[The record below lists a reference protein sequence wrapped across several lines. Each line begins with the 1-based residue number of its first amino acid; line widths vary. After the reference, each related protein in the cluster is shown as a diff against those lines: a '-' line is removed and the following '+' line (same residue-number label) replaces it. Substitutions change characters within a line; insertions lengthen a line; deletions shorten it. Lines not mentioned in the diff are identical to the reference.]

1 MKRFLALLALT
12 FMLILLALLVSCGTK
27 KHTHAFSD
35 WSVTKAPTCTADGV
49 ETRTCNCG
57 LLETRSVAAQG
68 HEEAVETG
76 SAPTCTSDGKTD
88 KIYCA
93 NCSETL
99 IASTVIPA
107 TGHTH
112 ISQKCENCDH
122 TVSITVGL
130 EFVSNG
136 DGTCYVSGLGNV
148 SSAYIVIPEFYNEM
162 RVTGIGKNAFHG
174 CDFLLSVIF
183 PESIITLGEG
193 AFSGCTSLKTVTLSA
208 VTAISKNCFY
218 GCSSLVRVAIPE
230 GVISI
235 DGDAFY
241 GCASLKTLF
250 VPTSVVII
258 ASNAFDGSLE
268 LEIQTSH
275 NKIPDGW
282 ATVNLSVKFSHVHK
296 FGEWIITR
304 APTCSTVGI
313 EAQFCDCGGKNT
325 AEIDKIPHTEDT
337 IKGKDATCTETGL
350 TDGKYCTVCETVTL
364 AQETIP
370 TKPHTE
376 ETIKGKDAACTETGL
391 TDGKYCTVCSTVT
404 VEQVEIPV
412 ADHSYANG
420 ACTVCGARKT
430 STGLKMSKNSDGT
443 SYCVTGL
450 GSCKDTDIVIPAYV
464 DGLPVTAIG
473 EDAFRGAKITSVFL
487 PEAVTNIGRSAFAE
501 STVRTVTLS
510 VGMNGI
516 EEMAFY
522 YCASLEQ
529 INLPEGLRYVRYS
542 AFEGCTS
549 LKSLYIPSSVTYM
562 GYDSFVGCRGL
573 TVYCAATSRPTYW
586 EKDWADGAS
595 KVEWGYTE

>member
-1 MKRFLALLALT
+1 M
-12 FMLILLALLVSCGTK
+12 
-27 KHTHAFSD
+27 
-35 WSVTKAPTCTADGV
+35 
-49 ETRTCNCG
+49 
-57 LLETRSVAAQG
+57 
-68 HEEAVETG
+68 
-76 SAPTCTSDGKTD
+76 
-88 KIYCA
+88 
-93 NCSETL
+93 
-99 IASTVIPA
+99 
-107 TGHTH
+107 
-112 ISQKCENCDH
+112 
-122 TVSITVGL
+122 
-130 EFVSNG
+130 
-136 DGTCYVSGLGNV
+136 
-148 SSAYIVIPEFYNEM
+148 
-162 RVTGIGKNAFHG
+162 
-174 CDFLLSVIF
+174 
-183 PESIITLGEG
+183 
-193 AFSGCTSLKTVTLSA
+193 
-208 VTAISKNCFY
+208 
-218 GCSSLVRVAIPE
+218 
-230 GVISI
+230 
-235 DGDAFY
+235 
-241 GCASLKTLF
+241 
-250 VPTSVVII
+250 
-258 ASNAFDGSLE
+258 
-268 LEIQTSH
+268 
-275 NKIPDGW
+275 
-282 ATVNLSVKFSHVHK
+282 
-296 FGEWIITR
+296 
-304 APTCSTVGI
+304 
-313 EAQFCDCGGKNT
+313 
-325 AEIDKIPHTEDT
+325 
-337 IKGKDATCTETGL
+337 

-376 ETIKGKDAACTETGL
+376 ETIKGKDATCTETGL

-487 PEAVTNIGRSAFAE
+487 PETVTNIGRSAFAE